1 MKIKDIFR
9 KNFYRQQFFLLSR
22 KKPFDYIF
30 FDWSVFLVLLLI
42 FCVGYI
48 FLFPYSYG
56 INMPAMETQAAL
68 LESILRTIGV
78 LFGITFSLIVL
89 SFNIF
94 YRYFGRY
101 AFLDFFK
108 NRSAKICITLLFA
121 AVVLLSYSVYF
132 IKEAP
137 VSSSFSNFIFFFS
150 IMLSI
155 VSFFSIFPCFI
166 FLLRNSQNRKNIINL
181 FNKLN
186 EDVAVARFI
195 AKMEGDMHTFHQ
207 KDPINII
214 NEIGLMS
221 VKESDFYNIELIT
234 DTMVDFFRTN
244 VTNKEEEKYYVDFKD
259 LYYKFFDSLENFYF
273 LALKEKNEYIA
284 ILVMRTIFRI
294 ERLVFENIEKEGFE
308 EFLGHGEKY
317 RYLNLNFTTE
327 KFFKKALQ
335 YGEDDICQEIIEEY
349 RSFSK
354 AVFVKLF
361 PPEVNYIGSNRFD
374 TAQKCEVVFE
384 PLAKFLAF
392 AEILAPAK
400 KHTLFKEIFN
410 SFYVYEVQV
419 LDLETTDS
427 TKCFIL
433 NVIHNYKKECFQKY
447 IDLNDVQQISYLNF
461 PFKEGANVYEKIKCK
476 IPHLGL
482 LEMIDMLFAKGKL
495 NNVVINQAKAQMLHM
510 IRIDDEVLI
519 KDLVQKFVDISHR
532 IDVSASLD
540 RKDLYIKLHEN
551 LRIVQRD
558 AIAKPATEAVRE
570 MIQLAIASF
579 DKLEAYKQELK
590 KVGYVSD
597 ARII

>member
-1 MKIKDIFR
+1 MKIKYLFHW
-9 KNFYRQQFFLLSR
+9 NFYRQQFFLLSH
-22 KKPFDYIF
+22 KKPLDYIF
-30 FDWSVFLVLLLI
+30 FDWSVFFGLTLI
-42 FCVGYI
+42 FFIGYI

-56 INMPAMETQAAL
+56 INMPAMDTQAAI
-68 LESILRTIGV
+68 LESILRTIGI

-108 NRSAKICITLLFA
+108 NRSAKICITMLFA

-137 VSSSFSNFIFFFS
+137 ARSSFSNFIFFFS
-150 IMLSI
+150 IILSV

-166 FLLRNSQNRKNIINL
+166 YLLRNSQNRKNLVNL

-186 EDVAVARFI
+186 EDVAIDRFI
-195 AKMEGDMHTFHQ
+195 AKMDGELHSFHQ

-221 VKESDFYNIELIT
+221 VKESDSYNIELIT

-244 VTNKEEEKYYVDFKD
+244 IINKEEDKYYVDFKD

-284 ILVMRTIFRI
+284 TLVMRTTFRI
-294 ERLVFENIEKEGFE
+294 ERLILENIEKDEFE
-308 EFLGHGEKY
+308 VFLGHGEKY
-317 RYLNLNFTTE
+317 RYLNLNFTIE

-335 YGEDDICQEIIEEY
+335 YGEDDICQEIIDEY
-349 RSFSK
+349 RGFSK

-361 PPEVNYIGSNRFD
+361 PADANYNGGNRFEI
-374 TAQKCEVVFE
+374 AQKCEVIFE
-384 PLAKFLAF
+384 PLAKFMAF
-392 AEILAPAK
+392 TEILVPVK

-410 SFYVYEVQV
+410 SYYVFEQQV

-427 TKCFIL
+427 TKCYIF
-433 NVIHNYKKECFQKY
+433 NVIHNYKKDCFQKY
-447 IDLNDVQQISYLNF
+447 IDINDVQQISYLNF

-482 LEMIDMLFAKGKL
+482 LEIIDLLFAKGKL
-495 NNVVINQAKAQMLHM
+495 NNVVINQAKAQMLHL
-510 IRIDDEVLI
+510 IRINEELLL
-519 KDLVQKFVDISHR
+519 KDLVQKFVDISQK
-532 IDVSASLD
+532 IDASDNLD
-540 RKDLYIKLHEN
+540 KKDLYIKLNDN
-551 LRIVQRD
+551 LKIVQQD
-558 AIAKPATEAVRE
+558 AIAKPVAETIRE
-570 MIQLAIASF
+570 KIQLAIASF
-579 DKLEAYKQELK
+579 DKLETYKQELK

-597 ARII
+597 ARIV